1 MEKKTKILLGTVS
14 AFLLGWWAYDRFY
27 LNKREKKSAFIGSGR
42 SNTWSDEDLKQGSKL
57 IAKVDTNVFNI
68 DTSMNRSVKQGELI
82 GIVQRATNDKVILD
96 GKGLY
101 VNINQ

>member
-1 MEKKTKILLGTVS
+1 MEKKTKILIGTVS
-14 AFLLGWWAYDRFY
+14 AFLLGWWAYDTFY
-27 LNKREKKSAFIGSGR
+27 LNKGDKKSSFIGLGR
-42 SNTWSDEDLKQGSKL
+42 SNTWSDEDLEPGSKL
-57 IAKVDTNVFNI
+57 MAKVDTNVFNI
-68 DTSMNRSVKQGELI
+68 DTSMNRAVKKGELI